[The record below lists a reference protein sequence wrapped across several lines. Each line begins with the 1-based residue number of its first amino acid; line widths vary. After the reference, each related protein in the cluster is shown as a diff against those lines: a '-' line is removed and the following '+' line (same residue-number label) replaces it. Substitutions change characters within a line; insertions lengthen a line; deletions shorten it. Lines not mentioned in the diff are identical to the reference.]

1 MGEIFERVAP
11 VQSLAWTGER
21 LTSETGGQVEI
32 EHLHRYFFA
41 RTLCRGFDVL
51 DIAAGEG
58 YGAALLAQTARSV
71 VGVEISP
78 DAVEHARSTYVRPN
92 LRYEVGDARVIPL
105 ADASIDVVVSFETIE
120 HFFEHE
126 QFIAEVRRIL
136 RPDGCLIIS
145 SPERDIYSPVGAE
158 PNPFH
163 VHELTRNEFGSLLQR
178 SFRHV
183 SLYGQRPLLGAA
195 LVPESK
201 MGEMAPFITF
211 ERRNGQLFE
220 VSEGL
225 PRAIYLVAVA
235 SDTPKLTCQGS
246 LYIETAAVEGI
257 FSNARAAQEQIA
269 SLTARLTDE
278 GAYAQRVQ
286 GELNRRDDQLAGHVQ
301 QSGAQI
307 NQLTSELQ
315 RTQDELAAHVVWAD
329 TEINVLK
336 ETLSAERTWHH
347 QTREALVAAEARI
360 RAIWNSASWRV
371 TAPVRFVLRRMPFL
385 HRIIAG
391 TPRAMLRLFR
401 GQPLFSTP
409 RQDFPPSNS
418 LDITPTDPP
427 VQQASESQ
435 GVSRLPAPQEIL
447 LRLER
452 LVPAATAEE
461 AIPRRPGGERLL
473 CYTHVVPFPPR
484 AGNEYRIHQMLRFL
498 AEKGRNV
505 LLVLC
510 PLPGDPISDA
520 HAQLL
525 ASFYPGLIICS
536 HDGLIRHNLEEGDEL
551 LDALAGRRVRDV
563 GVLLGEHAV
572 AGTQAARLIGLQRTF
587 CPDTLVELL
596 IHLDRAYSPTVILA
610 EYVFMT
616 RAFPLLRSGSLKLV
630 DTIDAFSSKAAL
642 VERQGVTDGL
652 ALDDAEEAELL
663 GRADIVIAI
672 QDREAELFV
681 RLGAPSEVITVGVDF
696 VVRSAVP
703 PVAEPRLLMVGSK
716 NPMNVQG
723 LQDFLRLCWPL
734 VRESVPEAELHVVG
748 SVGTGVG
755 FVPEGVLVL
764 GQVEDLRGE
773 YEWAR
778 LVINP
783 VAAGTGLKIKTVE
796 ALSHLRSVVC
806 WPAGSDGLSGPALE
820 HCFIADDWSAFA
832 RQIVQILRDDA
843 LATASPAE
851 RQGLAAHF
859 DAERVYA
866 PLLHALEREP

>member
-41 RTLCRGFDVL
+41 RTLCRGLDVL
-51 DIAAGEG
+51 DIASGEG

-71 VGVEISP
+71 VGVEIST
-78 DAVEHARSTYVRPN
+78 DAVEHARATYVRPN

-105 ADASIDVVVSFETIE
+105 ADASVDAVVSFETIE
-120 HFFEHE
+120 HFFEHD
-126 QFIAEVRRIL
+126 QFIAEVKRIL

-145 SPERDIYSPVGAE
+145 SPERDTYSPVGAE

-163 VHELTRNEFGSLLQR
+163 VHELTRNEFGSLLQQN
-178 SFRHV
+178 FRHV
-183 SLYGQRPLLGAA
+183 TLYGQRPLLGAA
-195 LVPESK
+195 LVPEGTI
-201 MGEMAPFITF
+201 GEMAPFLTF

-257 FSNARAAQEQIA
+257 FSNAQAAQEQIA

-286 GELNRRDDQLAGHVQ
+286 GELNRRDEQLAGHIQ
-301 QSGAQI
+301 QAGAQI
-307 NQLTSELQ
+307 NQLTSDLQ
-315 RTQDELAAHVVWAD
+315 RTQEEVSSLKD
-329 TEINVLK
+329 TLGV
-336 ETLSAERTWHH
+336 ERTQHQ
-347 QTREALVAAEARI
+347 QTREALTAAEARI
-360 RAIWNSASWRV
+360 TVIWNSASWRV
-371 TAPVRFVLRRMPFL
+371 TAPVRFILRRMPFL
-385 HRIIAG
+385 HRIVAG

-401 GQPLFSTP
+401 GQPFRAAP
-409 RQDFPPSNS
+409 RQDVPASPPM
-418 LDITPTDPP
+418 
-427 VQQASESQ
+427 QQAPDSSTI
-435 GVSRLPAPQEIL
+435 STPPAPLKCL

-452 LVPAATAEE
+452 IVLAATAEE

-473 CYTHVVPFPPR
+473 CFTHVVPFPPR

-510 PLPGDPISDA
+510 PLPGDQISDT

-525 ASFYPGLIICS
+525 ASVYPGLIICS
-536 HDGLIRHNLEEGDEL
+536 HDGLIRHNLEEEDEL
-551 LDALAGRRVRDV
+551 LSTLAGRRVRDV
-563 GVLLGEHAV
+563 GVLLGEHA
-572 AGTQAARLIGLQRTF
+572 AADTQAARLIGLQRTF

-616 RAFPLLRSGSLKLV
+616 RAFPLLRAGSLKLV

-642 VERQGVTDGL
+642 VERHGVTDGL
-652 ALDDAEEAELL
+652 ALDDAEEADLL
-663 GRADIVIAI
+663 GRADVAIAI

-681 RLGAPSEVITVGVDF
+681 RLGAPCEVITVGVDF
-696 VVRSAVP
+696 AVRNDVP
-703 PVAEPRLLMVGSK
+703 PVAEPRLLMVGSS
-716 NPMNVQG
+716 NPMNLHG

-734 VRESVPEAELHVVG
+734 VREAVPEAELHVVG

-764 GQVEDLRGE
+764 GQVKDLTFE
-773 YEWAR
+773 YERAR

-796 ALSHLRSVVC
+796 ALSHFRPVVC
-806 WPAGSDGLSGPALE
+806 WPAGADGLSGPALE
-820 HCFIADDWSAFA
+820 HCFIANDWSAFA
-832 RQIVQILRDDA
+832 RQIVHVLCDDA
-843 LATASPAE
+843 QATASLVA
-851 RQGLAAHF
+851 RQALAAHF

-866 PLLHALEREP
+866 PLLRILEREP